1 MHTVRQICIIL
12 LACCL
17 ATPAAVLAQPAAAAP
32 LIMLPLQGKCTIE
45 TLDGE
50 LTETIREVGREVSTS
65 SLGLD
70 DMMMAVGCVGV
81 IDADCLQKI
90 GQSIKASELV
100 VGTVSQKGN
109 AARLQ
114 LRWFDVASGKDA
126 GTTDAVL
133 PLDPM
138 VRKAAL
144 LGAVR
149 SLFGIK
155 APVAPPASRTGGLAI
170 SANRP
175 YVEISING
183 QTRGALPLEL
193 RDLDPGTYIILARL
207 DGYISWQGEVVVA
220 PGRMTR
226 VEIEM
231 IPSPQGKKAPTFFEA
246 LRWPTWLMAGVGV
259 AAIGGGIAFGA
270 HMWSTQNDM
279 DALEGDTL
287 DELSRMES
295 LKESG
300 QRDALAAN
308 ILFGVGAGALLT
320 AGFMAYWDYRRNQ
333 GEKPPAVGTGKVVA
347 PAPATGVFLG
357 PGSIQIR
364 GSF

>member
-1 MHTVRQICIIL
+1 MRTIGVTL
-12 LACCL
+12 LVSCL
-17 ATPAAVLAQPAAAAP
+17 AVPSFVQAQPAGGGQ
-32 LIMLPLQGKCTIE
+32 LIMLPLQGKCTIK
-45 TLDGE
+45 TLDKE
-50 LTETIREVGREVSTS
+50 LAEAMGEVGKKVSPS

-70 DMMMAVGCVGV
+70 DMMMAVGCVSL
-81 IDADCLQKI
+81 DTECLQKM
-90 GQSIKASELV
+90 GQSIQAAGLLV
-100 VGTVSQKGN
+100 GKVSQKGN

-114 LRWFDVASGKDA
+114 LRWFDVAAGKDA

-155 APVAPPASRTGGLAI
+155 APVAPPTAKTGGLAI
-170 SANRP
+170 SANQA

-183 QTRGALPLEL
+183 QARGALPLEL

-207 DGYISWQGEVVVA
+207 DGFISWQGEVVVA

-226 VEIEM
+226 VDIEM

-246 LRWPTWLMAGVGV
+246 LRWPTWLVAGIGL
-259 AAIGGGIAFGA
+259 AAVGGGIGFGA

-279 DALEGDTL
+279 DALGGGTL
-287 DELSRMES
+287 EDLRQMES
-295 LKESG
+295 LKETG
-300 QRDALAAN
+300 QQDALAAN

-320 AGFMAYWDYRRNQ
+320 AGFMAYWDYRRNS
-333 GEKPPAVGTGKVVA
+333 EPEA
-347 PAPATGVFLG
+347 PAATDVSTTPAAGIFIG
-357 PGSIQIR
+357 PGSIQLR
-364 GSF
+364 GTF

>member
-90 GQSIKASELV
+90 GQSIKALELV

-155 APVAPPASRTGGLAI
+155 ASVEPPTAKTGGLAI
-170 SANRP
+170 SANQA

-183 QTRGALPLEL
+183 QPRGALPLEL

-207 DGYISWQGEVVVA
+207 DGYLSWQGEVVVGS
-220 PGRMTR
+220 GRMTR
-226 VEIEM
+226 VNIEM
-231 IPSPQGKKAPTFFEA
+231 IPSPRGKKAPTFFGA
-246 LRWPTWLMAGVGV
+246 IRWPTWLVAGVGL
-259 AAIGGGIAFGA
+259 AAVGGGVAFGA

-279 DALEGDTL
+279 DALGGDTL
-287 DELSRMES
+287 DDLRQMES
-295 LKESG
+295 LKETG

-320 AGFMAYWDYRRNQ
+320 AGFLAYWDYRRNS
-333 GEKPPAVGTGKVVA
+333 EVEAPINGTPSSA
-347 PAPATGVFLG
+347 PAAPTSVFIG
-357 PGSIQIR
+357 PGSIGIR

>member
-1 MHTVRQICIIL
+1 MKHVVITM
-12 LACCL
+12 LACL
-17 ATPAAVLAQPAAAAP
+17 LGSPVALAQTTQGS
-32 LIMLPLQGKCTIE
+32 LIMLPLQGQCTIK
-45 TLDGE
+45 TLDRE
-50 LTETIREVGREVSTS
+50 LADAMAEVGRKVSPS

-70 DMMMAVGCVGV
+70 DLKMAVGCEG
-81 IDADCLQKI
+81 DENDTECLLKM
-90 GQSIKASELV
+90 GQSIKAGGLV
-100 VGTVSQKGN
+100 LGKVSQTGN

-114 LRWFDVASGKDA
+114 LRWFDVGSNKVA
-126 GTTDAVL
+126 GNTDAVL

-155 APVAPPASRTGGLAI
+155 APVTPPTTKTGGLAI
-170 SANRP
+170 TSNQP
-175 YVEISING
+175 YVELSING
-183 QTRGALPLEL
+183 QARGALPLEL

-207 DGYISWQGEVVVA
+207 DGYLSWRGDVVVA

-226 VEIEM
+226 INIEM

-246 LRWPTWLMAGVGV
+246 VRWPTWLIFGVGV
-259 AAIGGGIAFGA
+259 AAMGAGVGFGA

-279 DALEGDTL
+279 DDLKGDTV
-287 DELSRMES
+287 DELRRMEE
-295 LKESG
+295 LRETG

-320 AGFMAYWDYRRNQ
+320 SGFMAYWDYRRNR
-333 GEKPPAVGTGKVVA
+333 EAAPPPAGDVA
-347 PAPATGVFLG
+347 AAPVSTGVVIG
-357 PGSIQIR
+357 PGSIMLR

>member
-1 MHTVRQICIIL
+1 MTVQRSL
-12 LACCL
+12 LV
-17 ATPAAVLAQPAAAAP
+17 AALLVASPVASAQPAKDS
-32 LIMLPLQGKCTIE
+32 LIMLPLQGQCTIK
-45 TLDGE
+45 TLDAE
-50 LTETIREVGREVSTS
+50 LAKTMAEVGRKVSPS
-65 SLGLD
+65 SLGLE
-70 DMMMAVGCVGV
+70 DMKMAVGCVGDL
-81 IDADCLQKI
+81 DAECLQSI
-90 GQSIKASELV
+90 GQSINASGLI
-100 VGTVSQKGN
+100 VGKVSQKGN

-114 LRWFDVASGKDA
+114 LRWFDVGAGKDA

-133 PLDPM
+133 PLDPL

-155 APVAPPASRTGGLAI
+155 APAPPPSTKTGGLTIAA
-170 SANRP
+170 SQP

-183 QTRGALPLEL
+183 QPRGALPLEL

-207 DGYISWQGEVVVA
+207 DGYLGWQGEVVVA

-226 VEIEM
+226 VDIEM
-231 IPSPQGKKAPTFFEA
+231 IPSPRGKKAPTFFEA
-246 LRWPTWLMAGVGV
+246 VRWPTWLVAGAGLT
-259 AAIGGGIAFGA
+259 AIGGGVAFGA

-279 DALEGDTL
+279 DEIEGDTL
-287 DELSRMES
+287 DELRRMES
-295 LKESG
+295 LRESG

-333 GEKPPAVGTGKVVA
+333 GEEAPMDGKGTA
-347 PAPATGVFLG
+347 SPAPTAGVLLG
-357 PGSIQIR
+357 PGTIQIR